1 MSDNVSINTQDR
13 QRPDFHEI
21 AHTADYAL
29 NVRGKDFSA
38 LLQNAAR
45 GLYSLIG
52 AHGEHDRG
60 GALIERRM
68 ALDALDGESLL
79 VEWLS
84 ELAYWV
90 ETASFI
96 ATEIRFK
103 NISRTHLE
111 AIVSGW
117 EADRVEKLIKAVT
130 YHNLAIRQVKSG
142 LEATVV
148 FDV

>member
-1 MSDNVSINTQDR
+1 MSDNVSIKTQD
-13 QRPDFHEI
+13 QKTPDFHEI

-29 NVRGKDFSA
+29 CIRGNDFAA

-52 AHGEHDRG
+52 AHERQDRG

-68 ALDALDGESLL
+68 TLDALDAEGLL

-90 ETASFI
+90 ETARFI
-96 ATEIRFK
+96 ATEIRFI
-103 NISRTHLE
+103 NIDRTHIE

-117 EADRVEKLIKAVT
+117 EAERVEKLIKAVT
-130 YHNLAIRQVKSG
+130 YHNLSICQVKSG